1 MYAPIQLTSYSSSSA
16 FHEFSNI
23 LIFRIPPTTSN
34 NSSCVVVFLDAAEVS
49 IANARWMLNGEK
61 TKFVSTDLDSKYC
74 KYKQFSGDHMG

>member
-1 MYAPIQLTSYSSSSA
+1 MVDPG
-16 FHEFSNI
+16 
-23 LIFRIPPTTSN
+23 
-34 NSSCVVVFLDAAEVS
+34 VAAEES